1 MTNTEMLLSA
11 LNEVD
16 DRYLLE
22 VDKRISSVKTR
33 RRATFS
39 SIAAV
44 FVLVIGS
51 FAFMISNTAWGNA
64 GYGIYGESAGGYFY
78 YEIPYDGIYRYT
90 VGGEAE
96 LIVKVKRAQFYEFIV
111 NDIGLY
117 YIPDDTSVYMI
128 PHGSDESSLFFE
140 DEELNFFNM
149 YKYDSKDLLLRLDY
163 SDDEIYHEKEVI
175 IDGKTGEEKC
185 VTYEHKSYYEND
197 VIEELDEQGYSY
209 EDALENTHA
218 IINEY
223 IADEIDYTLENRNLK
238 ATAISDKKR
247 YDYGTYTLTENS
259 KKLLADDEH
268 LSDIPQRIYKDCIV
282 FKIGEKYE
290 DDDSALFDYYI
301 ARANGKDSKIKS
313 TSATTAQG
321 NADYLYY
328 IGDDDNLMYINT
340 YTSESKV
347 LQHLDELSYK
357 NLFSDG
363 KYIYISDFYFTK
375 RGKTIYT
382 IECYEIEFDENG
394 KPTGLKLIDENIIE

>member
-51 FAFMISNTAWGNA
+51 FAFMISNMAWGNA
-64 GYGIYGESAGGYFY
+64 GYGIHGESAGGYFY
-78 YEIPYDGIYRYT
+78 YEIPFKGIYRYT
-90 VGGEAE
+90 VGGESE

-117 YIPDDTSVYMI
+117 YITDDTSVYMI

-149 YKYDSKDLLLRLDY
+149 YKYDSTDLLLRLDY

-175 IDGKTGEEKC
+175 IDGKTGEEKR
-185 VTYEHKSYYEND
+185 VTFEEKSRYQHD
-197 VIEELDEQGYSY
+197 VIEELEEQGYTY
-209 EDALENTHA
+209 EEALEKSYS
-218 IINEY
+218 IISSTGEQMFEY
-223 IADEIDYTLENRNLK
+223 YETPHDQGNDDY
-238 ATAISDKKR
+238 I
-247 YDYGTYTLTENS
+247 Y
-259 KKLLADDEH
+259 
-268 LSDIPQRIYKDCIV
+268 RIEY
-282 FKIGEKYE
+282 
-290 DDDSALFDYYI
+290 DDDLIYLNAHTGEHDVLLHEEYLSH
-301 ARANGKDSKIKS
+301 KD
-313 TSATTAQG
+313 
-321 NADYLYY
+321 
-328 IGDDDNLMYINT
+328 
-340 YTSESKV
+340 
-347 LQHLDELSYK
+347 
-357 NLFSDG
+357 LFSDG
-363 KYIYISDFYFTK
+363 EYIYISDFYFTK

-382 IECYEIEFDENG
+382 IECYEIEFDKNNV
-394 KPTGLKLIDENIIE
+394 PTHLKLIDENIIK